1 MTAGF
6 VDGICRDGISR
17 VGVLGCGLMG
27 AGIAEVCARAG
38 GNVVVV
44 ESNDAAAAA
53 GRRRLTA
60 SLDRAVAAGKLPGA
74 DRDAVLA
81 RLSFAT
87 EIGAFADRDLVIEAV
102 PEVPELKLDAF
113 RHIDSAVL
121 APEAILASNT
131 SSIPISRIAAA
142 TSRPEQVLGMHF
154 FNPVPVLNLVELVP
168 SLLTNT
174 DTLKRAEA
182 YADGVLGKKVI
193 YARDRA
199 GFIVNALLV
208 PYLLSA
214 IRMLEAGHGTAA
226 DIDTGMEQGCA
237 HPMGPLRL
245 TDLVGLDTVL
255 HAANS
260 LYHEFREAHHAPPAL
275 LMRMVE
281 TGILGRKSGRGF
293 YNYT

>member
-6 VDGICRDGISR
+6 ADGISR

-38 GNVVVV
+38 SDVVVV
-44 ESNDAAAAA
+44 EFDDATAAA
-53 GRRRLTA
+53 GRQRLTA
-60 SLDRAVAAGKLPGA
+60 SLDRAAAASKLSGPE
-74 DRDAVLA
+74 RDSALV

-87 EIGAFADRDLVIEAV
+87 DVGAFSDRQLIIEAV
-102 PEVPELKLDAF
+102 PEIPELKLDAF
-113 RHIDSAVL
+113 RRIDAAVR

-131 SSIPISRIAAA
+131 SSIPISRIAAV

-168 SLLTNT
+168 SLLTGT

-182 YADGVLGKKVI
+182 YADVLGKRVV
-193 YARDRA
+193 YAKDRA

-226 DIDTGMEQGCA
+226 DIDDGMEQGCA

-245 TDLVGLDTVL
+245 TDLVGLDTTL
-255 HAANS
+255 HVANS
-260 LYHEFREAHHAPPAL
+260 LYGEFREPHFVPPAL

-281 TGILGRKSGRGF
+281 TGMLGRKSGRGF
-293 YNYT
+293 YSYT